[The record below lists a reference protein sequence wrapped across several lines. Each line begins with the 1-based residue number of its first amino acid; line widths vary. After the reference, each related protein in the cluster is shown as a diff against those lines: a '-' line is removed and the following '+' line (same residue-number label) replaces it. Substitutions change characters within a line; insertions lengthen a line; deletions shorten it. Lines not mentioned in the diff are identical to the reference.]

1 MYYNF
6 QKSYQARY
14 LSLEEKIIMPIP
26 ISPLIEIPKEVYPI
40 LESIS
45 KSGKS
50 EKRLVDRTSF
60 VLRMGARLPNT
71 RIAAEFK
78 VETNTVKKWRMR
90 WLEGTVRLKSI
101 IESELSEKERIL
113 RLKEEVGKILADKVR
128 PGAAMTYTPEQYC
141 QILQVALE
149 PPSQSGRPIN
159 DWTSRELAAEV
170 NSRGICQNISASQ
183 VGRFLKRC
191 RH

>member
-1 MYYNF
+1 
-6 QKSYQARY
+6 
-14 LSLEEKIIMPIP
+14 MPIP
-26 ISPLIEIPKEVYPI
+26 IAPPIEILKEVYPI

-50 EKRLVDRTSF
+50 EKRLVDRASF
-60 VLRMGARLPNT
+60 VLRMGVGLPNT

-78 VETNTVKKWRMR
+78 VETNTVKKWRTR

-113 RLKEEVGKILADKVR
+113 RLKEEVGKILADKAR

-170 NSRGICQNISASQ
+170 NFRGICQKISASQ